1 MELGDIT
8 AHRKHHEDSFKY
20 DEADL
25 GFNILDFWKWNQ
37 SDLIENRNRGILAEF
52 LVMQGLE
59 LKSETRLE
67 WDAYDFKTENGLK
80 IEVKSAS
87 YIQAWRQEKL
97 SSISFNIKKTK
108 AVLEDNNYAK
118 TPERQADIYIFCL
131 LHHKDQ
137 ATTNPMDLKQW
148 TFYLVTKTVLD
159 KELLDQETMSLSTL
173 KLLPHKSC
181 NFNGLKD
188 CFKELTK
195 NLT

>member
-1 MELGDIT
+1 MELGDIK
-8 AHRKHHEDSFKY
+8 AQLKHYTDSFKY
-20 DEADL
+20 NEADL
-25 GFNILDFWKWNQ
+25 AFNILDFWQWNQ

-52 LVMQGLE
+52 LVMKGLD

-87 YIQAWRQEKL
+87 YIQAWRQKKL

-108 AVLEDNNYAK
+108 ALLEDNNYANS
-118 TPERQADIYIFCL
+118 PERQADIYILCL

-137 ATTNPMDLKQW
+137 TTINPMDLKQW
-148 TFYLVTKTVLD
+148 RFYLVTKTVLD
-159 KELLDQETMSLSTL
+159 KELLDQKTLSLSTL

-181 NFNGLKD
+181 DFYGLKS

-195 NLT
+195 NF